1 MFTLEQCSQKLNALE
16 NEQANLDGQ
25 IKLLTTQ
32 IGEATKTIE
41 INKRNYDKYKKAV
54 EVLDIV
60 QQTIR
65 KTIKDGFET
74 VVTNALQSVFGK
86 GYNLDLEFGRRGNLQ
101 EVKFNITT
109 PYCKKSVDPRDTSAG
124 GQMDVISLALR
135 SVILELYQRK
145 DKATLILDEPFK
157 FVSIEY
163 IELAGAFL
171 MALSTKMNRQII
183 MVTHKK
189 QLTGL
194 ANNIIEV
201 DGK

>member
-1 MFTLEQCSQKLNALE
+1 MFTLEQCSEKLNTLE
-16 NEQANLDGQ
+16 NEQASLDGQ

-32 IGEATKTIE
+32 VEEATKTIE
-41 INKRNYDKYKKAV
+41 KNKRNYDNYKKAV

-86 GYNLDLEFGRRGNLQ
+86 GFSLELEFGRRGNLQ
-101 EVKFNITT
+101 EVKFNIST
-109 PYCKKSVDPRDTSAG
+109 PKCKKFVDPRDTSAG
-124 GQMDVISLALR
+124 GEMDVISLALR
-135 SVILELYQRK
+135 SVVLELYQRK

-157 FVSIEY
+157 FVSPERV
-163 IELAGAFL
+163 EAAGAFL
-171 MALSTKMNRQII
+171 RALSVKMNRQII

-189 QLTGL
+189 QLTVL
-194 ANNIIEV
+194 ANNVIKIGE
-201 DGK
+201 K